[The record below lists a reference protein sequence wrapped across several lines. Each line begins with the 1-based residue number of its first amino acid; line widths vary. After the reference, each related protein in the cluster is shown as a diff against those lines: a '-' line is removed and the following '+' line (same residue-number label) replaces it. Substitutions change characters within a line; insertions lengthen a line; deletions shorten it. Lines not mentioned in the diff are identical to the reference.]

1 MPVRATEMI
10 QKTVTV
16 PAVSEQVYDTV
27 SVRCVRIA
35 DTGCNGP
42 VYFESE
48 ISPSRVVDGEV
59 KPKDHN
65 TTLVRVHDLYATP
78 EGLAVLNA
86 IRKLV
91 GLEIEKQ
98 GVL

>member
-1 MPVRATEMI
+1 MPSRPDEMI
-10 QKTVTV
+10 KKTIRV
-16 PAVSEQVYDTV
+16 PAVAEQVYDSV
-27 SVRCVRIA
+27 SVLCVRIA

-42 VYFESE
+42 VFFEADV
-48 ISPSRVVDGEV
+48 SPSRLVDGEI

-65 TTLVRVHDLYATP
+65 TTLVKIHDLYATP

-86 IRKLV
+86 IRNLV
-91 GLEIEKQ
+91 GLEIDKQ